1 MHRSV
6 AENVARLSQWQKEQL
21 NGDSFD
27 FDYHLMWDHILNPG
41 YHEIA
46 RILHKD
52 MANLDKI
59 GLNGMMSCQGQRTF
73 FPTGLPFYSMA
84 AALWDKEKTFEDVCK
99 EYFTAAFGEDGAK
112 VEAYLTELDRLFDPV
127 YLRHEKEPD
136 HEYYGENMKK
146 VAALVDSFLPEIEAK
161 KDLNPSWEQLSVH
174 AEIVKKHAEMLTVF
188 LGVED
193 AGKEARDAAR
203 DAMKDYLFENESR
216 FLDTF
221 DINLYNRIFGRYLM
235 KFHDD
240 RAVVN
245 VTQ

>member
-1 MHRSV
+1 
-6 AENVARLSQWQKEQL
+6 
-21 NGDSFD
+21 
-27 FDYHLMWDHILNPG
+27 
-41 YHEIA
+41 
-46 RILHKD
+46 
-52 MANLDKI
+52 
-59 GLNGMMSCQGQRTF
+59 
-73 FPTGLPFYSMA
+73 
-84 AALWDKEKTFEDVCK
+84 
-99 EYFTAAFGEDGAK
+99 
-112 VEAYLTELDRLFDPV
+112 
-127 YLRHEKEPD
+127 
-136 HEYYGENMKK
+136 MKK